1 MSVLMILAML
11 HTTPLVVSARRDHS
25 GADAILKAVDVENN
39 TATTESWPEGALVYE
54 QTFEVATTCSCFIE
68 FSVKQDS
75 FLAIVPGFEKGG
87 AEILPDTGAILPAGQ
102 KSFPDVHIWKYKYAA
117 PTTEGNDEEWFEN
130 IVQRRH
136 RSLSAR
142 REDITASLS
151 YNVKMSKFE
160 GLELRCDY
168 DLRKKP
174 GSGGKERDRC
184 IVERRATILK
194 GNTGQGMLMKTAGQ
208 FMLNAENK
216 NMVDLMN
223 GYGSEGLRGFGAKCE

>member
-11 HTTPLVVSARRDHS
+11 HATPLVVGTRRDQS

-39 TATTESWPEGALVYE
+39 TATTESWPEGALVFE
-54 QTFEVATTCSCFIE
+54 ETFEVATTCSCFIE
-68 FSVKQDS
+68 FSMKQDS
-75 FLAIVPGFEKGG
+75 FLAIVPGFEGG
-87 AEILPDTGAILPAGQ
+87 MAEILPDTGTL
-102 KSFPDVHIWKYKYAA
+102 DVHIKQK
-117 PTTEGNDEEWFEN
+117 EGNDEEWFEN
-130 IVQRRH
+130 IKQQAY

-168 DLRKKP
+168 DLRKAP
-174 GSGGKERDRC
+174 GSGGKERDGC

-208 FMLNAENK
+208 FMLKAEIK

-223 GYGSEGLRGFGAKCE
+223 GYGSEGLRGFGSKCE

>member
-11 HTTPLVVSARRDHS
+11 HATPLVVGARRD
-25 GADAILKAVDVENN
+25 GVDAILKAVDVENN
-39 TATTESWPEGALVYE
+39 TETTESWPEGALV
-54 QTFEVATTCSCFIE
+54 FEEEFKVATTCSCFIE
-68 FSVKQDS
+68 FSMKKDS
-75 FLAIVPGFEKGG
+75 FLAIVPGFEAGG
-87 AEILPDTGAILPAGQ
+87 AEILPDTGTL
-102 KSFPDVHIWKYKYAA
+102 DVHIWQKKHQVQRTVGTDEQW
-117 PTTEGNDEEWFEN
+117 TTTYRTVGNDEQWFEN
-130 IVQRRH
+130 IKRSAY

-168 DLRKKP
+168 DLRKAP

-194 GNTGQGMLMKTAGQ
+194 GTAAQGMLLKTAGQ
-208 FMLNAENK
+208 FTLKAEIK

-223 GYGSEGLRGFGAKCE
+223 GYGSERGFGAKCE